1 MDIIISSSE
10 SSSIEQPSAS
20 KKSSSVDEQ
29 PSASKKRIKM
39 RTTTRY
45 TTIQLEKMKNV
56 AISLGWKMPGIT
68 GAGNTEVL
76 ALCRE
81 IGVTRQQFRCWV
93 YHNKKKHA

>member
-20 KKSSSVDEQ
+20 KKSPSVEQ
-29 PSASKKRIKM
+29 PSASKEHIKM

-45 TTIQLEKMKNV
+45 TTIQLEKMKTV
-56 AISLGWKMPGIT
+56 AISLGWKMPGST

-93 YHNKKKHA
+93 YHNKKKYA